1 MQFALELEGSE
12 VRDVAADGDVL
23 HIRLAAASVR
33 DADGE
38 RGWLPGVTLRLAS
51 ATSTGDAP
59 HAFGR
64 LADGELRLDG
74 RRIAPL
80 RLPGELSGALELALR
95 FSNGSVLELRA
106 EALELE
112 LSVAEGAR
120 FAPDL
125 SW

>member
-23 HIRLAAASVR
+23 RIRLAAASVR
-33 DADGE
+33 GADGE

-51 ATSTGDAP
+51 ARSTGDAP

-80 RLPGELSGALELALR
+80 RLPGVLSGALELALR
-95 FSNGSVLELRA
+95 FSNGSVLDVRA
-106 EALELE
+106 ESMELT
-112 LSVAEGAR
+112 VAEGAR

-125 SW
+125 SC